1 MIKVLSK
8 ETVEKIAAGEVI
20 ERPVSVVKELVE
32 NSIDAKASNIIVKIY
47 DGGKRKISVTDNGTG
62 INRDDVNLAF
72 IKHSTSKIENV
83 DDLYKIHTMGFR
95 GEALASIK
103 AISNV
108 TLISKTE
115 EEEIGSKI
123 SFFNGDKRIEKIS
136 TNTGTS
142 IIVEDIFYNIPARK
156 KFMKKDTYESNLI
169 NDLLYRLAIANPSV
183 GFKYMNNDKVIFDL
197 FNNQSLYERIN
208 SLYGYDTA
216 INMKE
221 VNIDSERFKVRGY
234 ISNNLLYR
242 SNKKN
247 QLLFINNR
255 TVKNESINK
264 LINLAYK
271 STIPLNRFPVFF
283 LFIEIDPGMLD
294 VNIHPSKTE
303 VKIQDMDELLVLLN
317 TNIKRIINNDVE
329 LKIAFSENK
338 NDREEELKTNI
349 VEKSLNFEENKHFKI
364 DDNKDT
370 NNDISYVKSNDAIY
384 NEESNKNSSL
394 GIDYDD
400 NPDIPDINTDDEF
413 INDTI
418 LFQDVNKDNDVHS
431 KEYEEIL
438 IFDNDKSEEKEY
450 EDKIVLDNTNI
461 LDAYKIEGTLFNTF
475 ILLYDYNNDFVV
487 MIDQHA
493 AHERI
498 LYEKFSEQ
506 FKNSKVNSQFIE
518 GVKPV
523 KLTVNEEEVIKENI
537 DLLNKFGFTID
548 FYPDHNIVIRSM
560 PIIFGGNYSID
571 LIKDIIGL
579 LDNEKDNIYD
589 FKVEKIMKYA
599 CKNAIKAGDKISSIE
614 IDKLIEDLKKCKYPT
629 TCPHGR
635 PTMIIL
641 KKNMIEKMFY
651 RIQWWK
657 KKS

>member
-32 NSIDAKASNIIVKIY
+32 NSIDAGATNIIIKIY
-47 DGGKRKISVTDNGTG
+47 DGGKRKISISDNGSG
-62 INRDDVNLAF
+62 INREDVNLAF

-115 EEEIGSKI
+115 DEEIGSKI
-123 SFFNGDKRIEKIS
+123 SFFNGNKRIENIS
-136 TNTGTS
+136 TNKGTS

-156 KFMKKDTYESNLI
+156 KFLKKDTYESNLI
-169 NDLLYRLAIANPSV
+169 NDLLYRLAIANPSI

-197 FNNQSLYERIN
+197 FSDQSLYERIN

-221 VNIDSERFKVRGY
+221 VNIESDKFKIRGY

-247 QLLFINNR
+247 QLLYINNR
-255 TVKNESINK
+255 TVKNDAISKVINE
-264 LINLAYK
+264 AYK

-283 LFIEIDPGMLD
+283 LFIDIEPSMLD
-294 VNIHPSKTE
+294 VNVHPAKTE
-303 VKIQDMDELLVLLN
+303 VKIQDIDELLILLN
-317 TNIKRIINNDVE
+317 SNLKRVINSDVE
-329 LKIAFSENK
+329 LKIAFSDK
-338 NDREEELKTNI
+338 KDDREEETKLNI
-349 VEKSLNFEENKHFKI
+349 VEKDEEDSDEAVRI
-364 DDNKDT
+364 TYEDGTSTQDNSVYAKSTDTEYVDEFIRKEDSDKDE
-370 NNDISYVKSNDAIY
+370 NNA
-384 NEESNKNSSL
+384 
-394 GIDYDD
+394 
-400 NPDIPDINTDDEF
+400 DIPVFDDDEF
-413 INDTI
+413 INDI
-418 LFQDVNKDNDVHS
+418 NLLQDRNKNIEKTS
-431 KEYEEIL
+431 QEYEEIL
-438 IFDNDKSEEKEY
+438 IFDDETND
-450 EDKIVLDNTNI
+450 DKNRIVMDDINI
-461 LDAYKIEGTLFNTF
+461 LDAYKIEGVLFNTF

-498 LYEKFSEQ
+498 LYEEFSEK
-506 FKNSKVNSQFIE
+506 FKNSKVNSQYIE
-518 GVKPV
+518 GLSPI
-523 KLTVNEEEVIKENI
+523 KLTVNEEETIKENM

-548 FYPDHNIVIRSM
+548 IYPDHNVVVRSI
-560 PIIFGGNYSID
+560 PIIFGGNYSLD
-571 LIKDIIGL
+571 LIKDIIGI
-579 LDNEKDNIYD
+579 LDEEKTNIYD
-589 FKVEKIMKYA
+589 YKVEKIMKYA
-599 CKNAIKAGDKISSIE
+599 CKNAIKAGDKISNIE

-635 PTMIIL
+635 PSMIIL
-641 KKNMIEKMFY
+641 KKNMIEKMFF
-651 RIQWWK
+651 RIQ
-657 KKS
+657 

>member
-32 NSIDAKASNIIVKIY
+32 NSIDAGATNIIIKIY
-47 DGGKRKISVTDNGTG
+47 DGGKRKISISDNGSG
-62 INRDDVNLAF
+62 INREDVNLAF

-83 DDLYKIHTMGFR
+83 DDLYRIHTMGFR

-115 EEEIGSKI
+115 DEEIGSKI
-123 SFFNGDKRIEKIS
+123 SFFNGNKRIENIS
-136 TNTGTS
+136 TNKGTS

-156 KFMKKDTYESNLI
+156 KFLKKDTYESNLI
-169 NDLLYRLAIANPSV
+169 NDLLYRLAIANPNI
-183 GFKYMNNDKVIFDL
+183 GFKYMNNDKLIFDL
-197 FNNQSLYERIN
+197 FSNQSLYERIN

-221 VNIDSERFKVRGY
+221 VNIESDKFKIRGY

-247 QLLFINNR
+247 QLLYINNR
-255 TVKNESINK
+255 TVKNDAINK
-264 LINLAYK
+264 VINEAYK

-283 LFIEIDPGMLD
+283 LFIDIDPSMLD
-294 VNIHPSKTE
+294 VNIHPAKTE

-317 TNIKRIINNDVE
+317 SNLKRIINNDVE
-329 LKIAFSENK
+329 LKIAFSDKKDERK
-338 NDREEELKTNI
+338 EETKLNI
-349 VEKSLNFEENKHFKI
+349 VEKDEEGSEDAVRI
-364 DDNKDT
+364 T
-370 NNDISYVKSNDAIY
+370 YENDISTQDKVVYAKSNDAEY
-384 NEESNKNSSL
+384 
-394 GIDYDD
+394 
-400 NPDIPDINTDDEF
+400 DDEF
-413 INDTI
+413 ISNGRIDSDENNADIPVFDDDEFTNEI
-418 LFQDVNKDNDVHS
+418 NLLQDRNKDV
-431 KEYEEIL
+431 KETTQNYEKFL
-438 IFDNDKSEEKEY
+438 IFDN
-450 EDKIVLDNTNI
+450 EDKEDSNRIVMDDINI
-461 LDAYKIEGTLFNTF
+461 LDAYKIEGVLFNTF

-498 LYEKFSEQ
+498 LYEEFTEK

-518 GVKPV
+518 GVSPV
-523 KLTVNEEEVIKENI
+523 KLTVNEEETIKENM

-548 FYPDHNIVIRSM
+548 IYPDHNVVVRSM
-560 PIIFGGNYSID
+560 PIIFGGNYSLD
-571 LIKDIIGL
+571 LIKDIIGI
-579 LDNEKDNIYD
+579 LDNEKTNIYD
-589 FKVEKIMKYA
+589 YKVEKIMKYA
-599 CKNAIKAGDKISSIE
+599 CKNAIKAGDKISNIE
-614 IDKLIEDLKKCKYPT
+614 IDKLIENLKKCKYPT

-635 PTMIIL
+635 PSMIIL
-641 KKNMIEKMFY
+641 KKNMIEKMFF
-651 RIQWWK
+651 RIQ
-657 KKS
+657 

>member
-32 NSIDAKASNIIVKIY
+32 NSIDAGATNIIIKIY
-47 DGGKRKISVTDNGTG
+47 DGGKRKISISDNGSG
-62 INRDDVNLAF
+62 INREDVNLAF

-83 DDLYKIHTMGFR
+83 DDLYRIHTMGFR

-115 EEEIGSKI
+115 DEEIGSKI
-123 SFFNGDKRIEKIS
+123 SFFNGNKRIENIS
-136 TNTGTS
+136 TNKGTS

-156 KFMKKDTYESNLI
+156 KFLKKDTYESNLI
-169 NDLLYRLAIANPSV
+169 NDLLYRLAIANPSI
-183 GFKYMNNDKVIFDL
+183 GFKYMNNDKLIFDL
-197 FNNQSLYERIN
+197 FSDQSLYERIN

-221 VNIDSERFKVRGY
+221 VNIESDKFKIRGY

-247 QLLFINNR
+247 QLLYINNR
-255 TVKNESINK
+255 TVKNDAINK
-264 LINLAYK
+264 VINEAYK

-283 LFIEIDPGMLD
+283 LFIDIDPSMLD
-294 VNIHPSKTE
+294 VNIHPAKTE
-303 VKIQDMDELLVLLN
+303 VKIQDMDELLILLN
-317 TNIKRIINNDVE
+317 SNLKRVINSDVE
-329 LKIAFSENK
+329 LKIAFSDKKDE
-338 NDREEELKTNI
+338 REEETKLNI
-349 VEKSLNFEENKHFKI
+349 VEKDEEASDAAVRI
-364 DDNKDT
+364 TYEDDTRAQDKAV
-370 NNDISYVKSNDAIY
+370 YAKSNDTEY
-384 NEESNKNSSL
+384 
-394 GIDYDD
+394 
-400 NPDIPDINTDDEF
+400 DDEF
-413 INDTI
+413 INNERIDIDQNNADIPVFDDDEFTNEI
-418 LFQDVNKDNDVHS
+418 NLLQNRNKDIKKS
-431 KEYEEIL
+431 SQEYEEIL
-438 IFDNDKSEEKEY
+438 IFDERTEDDKNR
-450 EDKIVLDNTNI
+450 IVMDDINI
-461 LDAYKIEGTLFNTF
+461 LDAYKIEGVLFNTF

-498 LYEKFSEQ
+498 LYEEFSEK
-506 FKNSKVNSQFIE
+506 FKNSKVNSQYIE
-518 GVKPV
+518 GLSPI
-523 KLTVNEEEVIKENI
+523 KLTVNEEETIKENM

-548 FYPDHNIVIRSM
+548 IYPDHNVVVRSI
-560 PIIFGGNYSID
+560 PIIFGGNYSLD
-571 LIKDIIGL
+571 LIKDIIGI
-579 LDNEKDNIYD
+579 LDEEKTNIYD
-589 FKVEKIMKYA
+589 YKVEKIMKYA
-599 CKNAIKAGDKISSIE
+599 CKNAIKAGDKISNIE

-635 PTMIIL
+635 PSMIIL

-657 KKS
+657 KKL

>member
-32 NSIDAKASNIIVKIY
+32 NSIDAGATNIIIKIY
-47 DGGKRKISVTDNGTG
+47 DGGKRKISISDNGSG
-62 INRDDVNLAF
+62 INREDVNLAF

-83 DDLYKIHTMGFR
+83 DDLYRIHTMGFR

-108 TLISKTE
+108 TLISKTKD
-115 EEEIGSKI
+115 EEIGSKI
-123 SFFNGDKRIEKIS
+123 SFFNGNKRIENIS
-136 TNTGTS
+136 TNKGTS

-156 KFMKKDTYESNLI
+156 KFLKKDTYESNLI
-169 NDLLYRLAIANPSV
+169 NDLLYRLAIANPSI

-197 FNNQSLYERIN
+197 FSGQSLYERIN

-221 VNIDSERFKVRGY
+221 VNIESDKFKIRGY

-247 QLLFINNR
+247 QLLYINNR
-255 TVKNESINK
+255 TVKNDAISKVINE
-264 LINLAYK
+264 AYK

-283 LFIEIDPGMLD
+283 LFIDIEPSMLD
-294 VNIHPSKTE
+294 VNIHPAKTE
-303 VKIQDMDELLVLLN
+303 VKIQDIDELLILLN
-317 TNIKRIINNDVE
+317 SNLKRVINSDVE
-329 LKIAFSENK
+329 LKIAFSDK
-338 NDREEELKTNI
+338 KDDREEETKLNI
-349 VEKSLNFEENKHFKI
+349 VEKDEEDSDEAVRI
-364 DDNKDT
+364 TYEDGTSTQDNSVYAKSTDTEYVDEFISKEDSDKDE
-370 NNDISYVKSNDAIY
+370 NNA
-384 NEESNKNSSL
+384 
-394 GIDYDD
+394 
-400 NPDIPDINTDDEF
+400 DIPVFDDDEF
-413 INDTI
+413 INDI
-418 LFQDVNKDNDVHS
+418 NLLQDRNKNIEKTS
-431 KEYEEIL
+431 QEYEEIL
-438 IFDNDKSEEKEY
+438 IFDDETND
-450 EDKIVLDNTNI
+450 DKNRIVMDDINI
-461 LDAYKIEGTLFNTF
+461 LDAYKIEGVLFNTF

-498 LYEKFSEQ
+498 LYEEFSEK
-506 FKNSKVNSQFIE
+506 FKNSKVNSQYIE
-518 GVKPV
+518 GLSPI
-523 KLTVNEEEVIKENI
+523 KLTVNEEETIKENM

-548 FYPDHNIVIRSM
+548 IYPDHNVVVRSI
-560 PIIFGGNYSID
+560 PIIFGGNYSLD
-571 LIKDIIGL
+571 LIKDIIGI
-579 LDNEKDNIYD
+579 LDEEKTNIYD
-589 FKVEKIMKYA
+589 YKVEKIMKYA
-599 CKNAIKAGDKISSIE
+599 CKNAIKAGDKISNIE

-635 PTMIIL
+635 PSMIIL

-657 KKS
+657 KKL

>member
-32 NSIDAKASNIIVKIY
+32 NSIDAGATNIIIKIY
-47 DGGKRKISVTDNGTG
+47 DGGKRKISISDNGSG
-62 INRDDVNLAF
+62 INREDVNLAF

-83 DDLYKIHTMGFR
+83 DDLYRIHTMGFR

-115 EEEIGSKI
+115 DEEIGSKI
-123 SFFNGDKRIEKIS
+123 SFFNGNKRIENIS
-136 TNTGTS
+136 TNKGTS

-156 KFMKKDTYESNLI
+156 KFLKKDTYESNLI
-169 NDLLYRLAIANPSV
+169 NDLLYRLAIANPSI
-183 GFKYMNNDKVIFDL
+183 GFNYMNNDKLIFDL
-197 FNNQSLYERIN
+197 FSDQSLYERIN

-221 VNIDSERFKVRGY
+221 VNIESDKFKIRGY

-247 QLLFINNR
+247 QLLYINNR
-255 TVKNESINK
+255 TVKNDAINK
-264 LINLAYK
+264 VINEAYK

-283 LFIEIDPGMLD
+283 LFIDIDPSMLD
-294 VNIHPSKTE
+294 VNIHPAKTE

-317 TNIKRIINNDVE
+317 SNLKRIINNDVE
-329 LKIAFSENK
+329 LKIAFSDKKDE
-338 NDREEELKTNI
+338 REEETKLNI
-349 VEKSLNFEENKHFKI
+349 VEKDEEASDAAVRI
-364 DDNKDT
+364 TYEDDTSAQDKAV
-370 NNDISYVKSNDAIY
+370 YAKSNDT
-384 NEESNKNSSL
+384 E
-394 GIDYDD
+394 YDD
-400 NPDIPDINTDDEF
+400 EFISKEDSDRDENNADIPVFNDDEF
-413 INDTI
+413 INDI
-418 LFQDVNKDNDVHS
+418 NLLQDRNEDVKKTS
-431 KEYEEIL
+431 QKYEEML
-438 IFDNDKSEEKEY
+438 IFDDETND
-450 EDKIVLDNTNI
+450 DKNRIVMDDINI
-461 LDAYKIEGTLFNTF
+461 LDAYKIEGVLFNTF

-498 LYEKFSEQ
+498 LYEEFSEK
-506 FKNSKVNSQFIE
+506 FKNSKVNSQYIE
-518 GVKPV
+518 GVNPI
-523 KLTVNEEEVIKENI
+523 KLTVNEEETIKENM

-548 FYPDHNIVIRSM
+548 IYPDHNVVVRSI
-560 PIIFGGNYSID
+560 PIIFGGNYSLD
-571 LIKDIIGL
+571 LIKDIIGI
-579 LDNEKDNIYD
+579 LDEEKTNIYD
-589 FKVEKIMKYA
+589 YKVEKIMKYA
-599 CKNAIKAGDKISSIE
+599 CKNAIKAGDKISNIE

-635 PTMIIL
+635 PSMIIL
-641 KKNMIEKMFY
+641 KKNMIEKMFF

-657 KKS
+657 KKL

>member
-8 ETVEKIAAGEVI
+8 ETVDKIAAGEVI

-32 NSIDAKASNIIVKIY
+32 NSIDAGATNIIIKIY
-47 DGGKRKISVTDNGTG
+47 DGGKRKISISDNGSG
-62 INRDDVNLAF
+62 INREDVNLAF

-83 DDLYKIHTMGFR
+83 DDLYRIHTMGFR

-103 AISNV
+103 SISNV

-115 EEEIGSKI
+115 DEEIGSKI
-123 SFFNGDKRIEKIS
+123 SFFNGNKRIENIS
-136 TNTGTS
+136 TNKGTS

-156 KFMKKDTYESNLI
+156 KFLKKDTYESNLI
-169 NDLLYRLAIANPSV
+169 NDLLYRLAIANPNI

-197 FNNQSLYERIN
+197 FSDQSLYERIN

-221 VNIDSERFKVRGY
+221 VNIESDKFKIRGY

-247 QLLFINNR
+247 QLLYINNR
-255 TVKNESINK
+255 TVKNDTLNKVINE
-264 LINLAYK
+264 AYK

-283 LFIEIDPGMLD
+283 LFIDIEPSMLD
-294 VNIHPSKTE
+294 VNIHPAKTE
-303 VKIQDMDELLVLLN
+303 VKIQNMDELLVVLN
-317 TNIKRIINNDVE
+317 SNLKRIINNDVE
-329 LKIAFSENK
+329 LKIAFSNNK
-338 NDREEELKTNI
+338 DEREEETKLNI
-349 VEKSLNFEENKHFKI
+349 VEKDEEDSDDIVKI
-364 DDNKDT
+364 TYEDEANAKDNAAYAKSIDT
-370 NNDISYVKSNDAIY
+370 EY
-384 NEESNKNSSL
+384 
-394 GIDYDD
+394 
-400 NPDIPDINTDDEF
+400 DDEF
-413 INDTI
+413 ISKERSDTDQNNADI
-418 LFQDVNKDNDVHS
+418 PVFDDDEFTNEINLLQDRNKDIKIASQD
-431 KEYEEIL
+431 YEEIL
-438 IFDNDKSEEKEY
+438 IFDEEAKNDNN
-450 EDKIVLDNTNI
+450 KIVMDEINI
-461 LDAYKIEGTLFNTF
+461 LDAYKIEGVLFNTF

-498 LYEKFSEQ
+498 LYEEFSEK
-506 FKNSKVNSQFIE
+506 FKNSKVNSQYIE
-518 GVKPV
+518 GVSPI
-523 KLTVNEEEVIKENI
+523 KLTVNEEETIKENM

-548 FYPDHNIVIRSM
+548 IYPDHNIVVRSI
-560 PIIFGGNYSID
+560 PIIFGGNYSLD
-571 LIKDIIGL
+571 LIKDIIGI
-579 LDNEKDNIYD
+579 LDEEKTNIYD
-589 FKVEKIMKYA
+589 YKVEKIMKYA
-599 CKNAIKAGDKISSIE
+599 CKNAIKAGDKISNIE

-635 PTMIIL
+635 PSMIIL

>member
-32 NSIDAKASNIIVKIY
+32 NSIDAGATNIIIKIY
-47 DGGKRKISVTDNGTG
+47 DGGKRKISISDNGSG
-62 INRDDVNLAF
+62 INREDVNLAF

-83 DDLYKIHTMGFR
+83 DDLYRIHTMGFR

-115 EEEIGSKI
+115 DEEIGSKI
-123 SFFNGDKRIEKIS
+123 SFFNGNKRIENIS
-136 TNTGTS
+136 TNKGTS

-156 KFMKKDTYESNLI
+156 KFLKKDTYESNLI
-169 NDLLYRLAIANPSV
+169 NDLLYRLAIANPNI
-183 GFKYMNNDKVIFDL
+183 GFKYMNNDKLIFDL
-197 FNNQSLYERIN
+197 FSNQSLYERIN

-221 VNIDSERFKVRGY
+221 VNIESDKFKIRGY

-247 QLLFINNR
+247 QLLYINNR
-255 TVKNESINK
+255 TVKNDAINK
-264 LINLAYK
+264 VINEAYK

-283 LFIEIDPGMLD
+283 LFIDIDPSMLD
-294 VNIHPSKTE
+294 VNIHPAKTE

-317 TNIKRIINNDVE
+317 SNLKRIINNDVE
-329 LKIAFSENK
+329 LKIAFSDKKDERK
-338 NDREEELKTNI
+338 EETKLNI
-349 VEKSLNFEENKHFKI
+349 VEKDEEGSEDAVRI
-364 DDNKDT
+364 T
-370 NNDISYVKSNDAIY
+370 YENDISTQDKVVYAKSNDAEY
-384 NEESNKNSSL
+384 
-394 GIDYDD
+394 
-400 NPDIPDINTDDEF
+400 DDEF
-413 INDTI
+413 ISNGRIDSDENNADIPVFDDDEFTNEI
-418 LFQDVNKDNDVHS
+418 NLLQDRNKNVNKPS
-431 KEYEEIL
+431 QEYEEFL
-438 IFDNDKSEEKEY
+438 IFDDEAKDDSN
-450 EDKIVLDNTNI
+450 KIVMDEINI
-461 LDAYKIEGTLFNTF
+461 LDAYKIEGVLFNTF

-498 LYEKFSEQ
+498 LYEEFSEK
-506 FKNSKVNSQFIE
+506 FKNSKVNSQYIE
-518 GVKPV
+518 GVSPI
-523 KLTVNEEEVIKENI
+523 KLTVNEEETIKENM

-548 FYPDHNIVIRSM
+548 IYPDHNVVVRSI
-560 PIIFGGNYSID
+560 PIIFGGNYSLD
-571 LIKDIIGL
+571 LIKDIIGI
-579 LDNEKDNIYD
+579 LDEEKTNIYD
-589 FKVEKIMKYA
+589 YKVEKIMKYA
-599 CKNAIKAGDKISSIE
+599 CKNAIKAGDKISNIE

-635 PTMIIL
+635 PSMIIL

-651 RIQWWK
+651 RIQ
-657 KKS
+657 

>member
-32 NSIDAKASNIIVKIY
+32 NSIDAGATNIIIKIY
-47 DGGKRKISVTDNGTG
+47 DGGKRKISISDNGSG
-62 INRDDVNLAF
+62 INREDVNLAF

-83 DDLYKIHTMGFR
+83 DDLYRIHTMGFR

-115 EEEIGSKI
+115 AEEIGSKI
-123 SFFNGDKRIEKIS
+123 SFFNDNKRIENIS
-136 TNTGTS
+136 TNKGTS

-156 KFMKKDTYESNLI
+156 KFVKKDTYESNLI
-169 NDLLYRLAIANPSV
+169 NDLLYRLAIANPSI
-183 GFKYMNNDKVIFDL
+183 GFKYMNNDKIIFDL
-197 FNNQSLYERIN
+197 FSNQSLYERIN

-221 VNIDSERFKVRGY
+221 VNIESDKFKIRGY

-247 QLLFINNR
+247 QLLYINNR
-255 TVKNESINK
+255 TVKNDAINK
-264 LINLAYK
+264 VINEAYK

-283 LFIEIDPGMLD
+283 LFIDLDPSMLD
-294 VNIHPSKTE
+294 VNIHPAKTE
-303 VKIQDMDELLVLLN
+303 VKIQDMDELLILLN
-317 TNIKRIINNDVE
+317 SNLKRVINSDVE
-329 LKIAFSENK
+329 LKIAFSDKKDE
-338 NDREEELKTNI
+338 REEDDKLNI
-349 VEKSLNFEENKHFKI
+349 VEKDEEKCDDAVRI
-364 DDNKDT
+364 TYEDDNIARD
-370 NNDISYVKSNDAIY
+370 NALYAKSNDA
-384 NEESNKNSSL
+384 E
-394 GIDYDD
+394 YDD
-400 NPDIPDINTDDEF
+400 ERNDRKDNETLQDNADIPVFDDDEF
-413 INDTI
+413 INEI
-418 LFQDVNKDNDVHS
+418 NLLQDRNKDV
-431 KEYEEIL
+431 KETTQNYEEIL
-438 IFDNDKSEEKEY
+438 IFNDEAKDDSNR
-450 EDKIVLDNTNI
+450 IVLDDINI
-461 LDAYKIEGTLFNTF
+461 LDAYKIEGVLFNTF

-498 LYEKFSEQ
+498 LYEEFTKK

-518 GVKPV
+518 GVSPV
-523 KLTVNEEEVIKENI
+523 KLTVNEEETIKENM

-548 FYPDHNIVIRSM
+548 IYPDHNVVVRSI
-560 PIIFGGNYSID
+560 PIIFGGNYSLD
-571 LIKDIIGL
+571 LIKDIIGI
-579 LDNEKDNIYD
+579 LDDEKTNIYD
-589 FKVEKIMKYA
+589 YKVEKIMKYA
-599 CKNAIKAGDKISSIE
+599 CKNAIKAGDKISNIE

-635 PTMIIL
+635 PSMVIL
-641 KKNMIEKMFY
+641 KKNMIEKMFF
-651 RIQWWK
+651 RIQGWK
-657 KKS
+657 KKL

>member
-32 NSIDAKASNIIVKIY
+32 NSIDAGATNIIIKIY
-47 DGGKRKISVTDNGTG
+47 DGGKRKISISDNGSG
-62 INRDDVNLAF
+62 INREDVNLAF

-83 DDLYKIHTMGFR
+83 DDLYRIHTMGFR

-115 EEEIGSKI
+115 DEEIGSKI
-123 SFFNGDKRIEKIS
+123 SFFNGNKRIENIS
-136 TNTGTS
+136 TNKGTS

-156 KFMKKDTYESNLI
+156 KFLKKDTYESNLI
-169 NDLLYRLAIANPSV
+169 NDLLYRLAIANPNI
-183 GFKYMNNDKVIFDL
+183 GFKYMNNDKLIFDL
-197 FNNQSLYERIN
+197 FSNQSLYERIN

-221 VNIDSERFKVRGY
+221 VNIESDKFKIRGY

-247 QLLFINNR
+247 QLLYINNR
-255 TVKNESINK
+255 TVKNDAINK
-264 LINLAYK
+264 VINEAYK

-283 LFIEIDPGMLD
+283 LFIDIDPSMLD
-294 VNIHPSKTE
+294 VNIHPAKTE

-317 TNIKRIINNDVE
+317 SNLKRIINNDVE
-329 LKIAFSENK
+329 LKIAFSDKKDERK
-338 NDREEELKTNI
+338 EETKLNI
-349 VEKSLNFEENKHFKI
+349 VEKDEEGSEDAVRI
-364 DDNKDT
+364 T
-370 NNDISYVKSNDAIY
+370 YENDISTQDKVVYAKSNDAEY
-384 NEESNKNSSL
+384 
-394 GIDYDD
+394 
-400 NPDIPDINTDDEF
+400 DDEF
-413 INDTI
+413 ISNGRIDSDENNADIPVFDDDEFTNEI
-418 LFQDVNKDNDVHS
+418 NLLQDRNKDVNKPS
-431 KEYEEIL
+431 QEYEEFL
-438 IFDNDKSEEKEY
+438 IFDDEAKDDSN
-450 EDKIVLDNTNI
+450 KIVMDEINI
-461 LDAYKIEGTLFNTF
+461 LDAYKIEGVLFNTF

-498 LYEKFSEQ
+498 LYEEFSEK
-506 FKNSKVNSQFIE
+506 FKNSKVNSQYIE
-518 GVKPV
+518 GVSPI
-523 KLTVNEEEVIKENI
+523 KLTVNEEETIKENM

-548 FYPDHNIVIRSM
+548 IYPDHNVVVRSI
-560 PIIFGGNYSID
+560 PIIFGGNYSLD
-571 LIKDIIGL
+571 LIKDIIGI
-579 LDNEKDNIYD
+579 LDEEKTNIYD
-589 FKVEKIMKYA
+589 YKVEKIMKYA
-599 CKNAIKAGDKISSIE
+599 CKNAIKAGDKISNIE

-635 PTMIIL
+635 PSMIIL

-651 RIQWWK
+651 RIQ
-657 KKS
+657 

>member
-32 NSIDAKASNIIVKIY
+32 NSIDAGATNIIIKIY
-47 DGGKRKISVTDNGTG
+47 DGGKRKISISDNGSG
-62 INRDDVNLAF
+62 INREDVNLAF

-83 DDLYKIHTMGFR
+83 DDLYRIHTMGFR

-115 EEEIGSKI
+115 DEEIGSKI
-123 SFFNGDKRIEKIS
+123 SFFNGNKRIENIS
-136 TNTGTS
+136 TNKGTS

-156 KFMKKDTYESNLI
+156 KFLKKDTYESNLI
-169 NDLLYRLAIANPSV
+169 NDLLYRLAIANPSI
-183 GFKYMNNDKVIFDL
+183 GFKYMNNDKLIFDL
-197 FNNQSLYERIN
+197 FSDQSLYERIN

-221 VNIDSERFKVRGY
+221 VNIESDKFKIRGY

-247 QLLFINNR
+247 QLLYINNR
-255 TVKNESINK
+255 TVKNDAISKVINE
-264 LINLAYK
+264 AYK

-283 LFIEIDPGMLD
+283 LFIDIDPSMLD
-294 VNIHPSKTE
+294 VNIHPAKTE
-303 VKIQDMDELLVLLN
+303 VKIQDMDELLILLN
-317 TNIKRIINNDVE
+317 SNLKRVINSDVE
-329 LKIAFSENK
+329 LKIAFSDKKDE
-338 NDREEELKTNI
+338 REEETKLNI
-349 VEKSLNFEENKHFKI
+349 VEKDEEDTDEAVRI
-364 DDNKDT
+364 TYEDDTSTQGNSVYAKSTDT
-370 NNDISYVKSNDAIY
+370 EY
-384 NEESNKNSSL
+384 
-394 GIDYDD
+394 
-400 NPDIPDINTDDEF
+400 DDEF
-413 INDTI
+413 I
-418 LFQDVNKDNDVHS
+418 S
-431 KEYEEIL
+431 KEDRDRDENNADIPVFDDDEFTNEINLLQDRNKYIKISSQKYEDIL
-438 IFDNDKSEEKEY
+438 IFND
-450 EDKIVLDNTNI
+450 EDKDDENKIVMDDINI
-461 LDAYKIEGTLFNTF
+461 LDAYKIEGVLFNTF

-487 MIDQHA
+487 IIDQHA

-498 LYEKFSEQ
+498 LYEEFSEK
-506 FKNSKVNSQFIE
+506 FKNSKVNSQYIE
-518 GVKPV
+518 GVSPI
-523 KLTVNEEEVIKENI
+523 KLTVNEEETIQENM

-548 FYPDHNIVIRSM
+548 IYPDHNVVVRSI
-560 PIIFGGNYSID
+560 PIIFGGNYSLD
-571 LIKDIIGL
+571 LIKDIIGI
-579 LDNEKDNIYD
+579 LDEEKTNIYD
-589 FKVEKIMKYA
+589 YKVEKIMKYA
-599 CKNAIKAGDKISSIE
+599 CKNAIKAGDKISNIE

-635 PTMIIL
+635 PSMIIL

>member
-32 NSIDAKASNIIVKIY
+32 NSIDAGATNIIIKIY
-47 DGGKRKISVTDNGTG
+47 DGGKRKISISDNGSG
-62 INRDDVNLAF
+62 INREDVNLAF

-83 DDLYKIHTMGFR
+83 DDLYRIHTMGFR

-115 EEEIGSKI
+115 DEEIGSKI
-123 SFFNGDKRIEKIS
+123 SFFNGNKRIENIS
-136 TNTGTS
+136 TNKGTS

-156 KFMKKDTYESNLI
+156 KFLKKDTYESNLI
-169 NDLLYRLAIANPSV
+169 NDLLYRLAIANPSI
-183 GFKYMNNDKVIFDL
+183 GFKYMNNDKLIFDL
-197 FNNQSLYERIN
+197 FSDQSLYERIN

-221 VNIDSERFKVRGY
+221 VNIESDKFKIRGY

-247 QLLFINNR
+247 QLLYINNR
-255 TVKNESINK
+255 TVKNDAINK
-264 LINLAYK
+264 VINEAYK

-283 LFIEIDPGMLD
+283 LFIDIDPSMLD
-294 VNIHPSKTE
+294 VNIHPAKTE
-303 VKIQDMDELLVLLN
+303 VKIQDMDELLILLN
-317 TNIKRIINNDVE
+317 SNLKRVINSDVE
-329 LKIAFSENK
+329 LKIAFSDKKDE
-338 NDREEELKTNI
+338 REEETKLNI
-349 VEKSLNFEENKHFKI
+349 VEKDEEASDAAVRI
-364 DDNKDT
+364 TYEDDTRAQDKAV
-370 NNDISYVKSNDAIY
+370 YAKSNDTEY
-384 NEESNKNSSL
+384 
-394 GIDYDD
+394 
-400 NPDIPDINTDDEF
+400 DDEF
-413 INDTI
+413 INNERIDIDQNNADIPVFDDDEFTNEI
-418 LFQDVNKDNDVHS
+418 NLLQNRNKDIKKS
-431 KEYEEIL
+431 SQEYEEIL
-438 IFDNDKSEEKEY
+438 IFDERTEDDKNR
-450 EDKIVLDNTNI
+450 IVMDDINI
-461 LDAYKIEGTLFNTF
+461 LDAYKIEGVLFNTF

-498 LYEKFSEQ
+498 LYEEFSEK
-506 FKNSKVNSQFIE
+506 FKNSKVNSQYIE
-518 GVKPV
+518 GLSPI
-523 KLTVNEEEVIKENI
+523 KLTVNEEETIKENM

-548 FYPDHNIVIRSM
+548 IYPDHNVVVRSI
-560 PIIFGGNYSID
+560 PIIFGGNYSLD
-571 LIKDIIGL
+571 LIKDIIGI
-579 LDNEKDNIYD
+579 LDEEKTNIYD
-589 FKVEKIMKYA
+589 YKVEKIMKYA
-599 CKNAIKAGDKISSIE
+599 CKNAIKAGDKISNIE

-635 PTMIIL
+635 PSMIIL

-651 RIQWWK
+651 RIQ
-657 KKS
+657 

>member
-32 NSIDAKASNIIVKIY
+32 NSIDAGATNIIIKIY
-47 DGGKRKISVTDNGTG
+47 DGGKRKISISDNGSG
-62 INRDDVNLAF
+62 INREDVNLAF

-83 DDLYKIHTMGFR
+83 DDLYRIHTMGFR

-115 EEEIGSKI
+115 DEEIGSKI
-123 SFFNGDKRIEKIS
+123 SFFNGNKRIENIS
-136 TNTGTS
+136 TNKGTS

-156 KFMKKDTYESNLI
+156 KFLKKDTYESNLI
-169 NDLLYRLAIANPSV
+169 NDLLYRLAIANPSI

-197 FNNQSLYERIN
+197 FSGQSLYERIN

-221 VNIDSERFKVRGY
+221 VNIESDKFKIRGY

-247 QLLFINNR
+247 QLLYINNR
-255 TVKNESINK
+255 TVKNDAISKVINE
-264 LINLAYK
+264 AYK

-283 LFIEIDPGMLD
+283 LFIDIEPSMLD
-294 VNIHPSKTE
+294 VNIHPAKTE
-303 VKIQDMDELLVLLN
+303 VKIQDIDELLILLN
-317 TNIKRIINNDVE
+317 SNLKRVINSDVE
-329 LKIAFSENK
+329 LKIAFSDK
-338 NDREEELKTNI
+338 KDDREEETKLNI
-349 VEKSLNFEENKHFKI
+349 VEKDEEDSDEAVRI
-364 DDNKDT
+364 TYEDGTSTQDN
-370 NNDISYVKSNDAIY
+370 SVYAKSNDTQ
-384 NEESNKNSSL
+384 
-394 GIDYDD
+394 YDD
-400 NPDIPDINTDDEF
+400 EFISKEDSDRDENNADIPVFDDDEF
-413 INDTI
+413 INDI
-418 LFQDVNKDNDVHS
+418 NLLQDRNKYIKKSSH
-431 KEYEEIL
+431 EYEEIL
-438 IFDNDKSEEKEY
+438 IFDERTEDDKNR
-450 EDKIVLDNTNI
+450 IVMDDINI
-461 LDAYKIEGTLFNTF
+461 LDAYKIEGVLFNTF

-498 LYEKFSEQ
+498 LYEEFSET
-506 FKNSKVNSQFIE
+506 FKNSKVNSQYIE
-518 GVKPV
+518 GLSPI
-523 KLTVNEEEVIKENI
+523 KLTVNEEETIKENMN
-537 DLLNKFGFTID
+537 LLNKFGFTID
-548 FYPDHNIVIRSM
+548 IYPDHNVVVRSI
-560 PIIFGGNYSID
+560 PIIFGGNYSLD
-571 LIKDIIGL
+571 LIKDIIGI
-579 LDNEKDNIYD
+579 LDEEKTNIYD
-589 FKVEKIMKYA
+589 YKVEKIMKYA
-599 CKNAIKAGDKISSIE
+599 CKNAIKAGDKISNIE

-635 PTMIIL
+635 PSMIIL

-651 RIQWWK
+651 RIQ
-657 KKS
+657 

>member
-32 NSIDAKASNIIVKIY
+32 NSIDAGATNIIIKIY

-62 INRDDVNLAF
+62 INRDDINLAF

-115 EEEIGSKI
+115 GEEIGSKI
-123 SFFNGDKRIEKIS
+123 SFFNGNKRIENIS
-136 TNTGTS
+136 TNKGTS
-142 IIVEDIFYNIPARK
+142 IIVEDIFYNIPARQ
-156 KFMKKDTYESNLI
+156 KFLKKDTYESNLI
-169 NDLLYRLAIANPSV
+169 NDLLYRLAIANPAI
-183 GFKYMNNDKVIFDL
+183 GFKYMSNDKVIFDL
-197 FNNQSLYERIN
+197 FSNQSLYERIN

-221 VNIDSERFKVRGY
+221 VNIESDKFKIRGY

-247 QLLFINNR
+247 QLLYINNR
-255 TVKNESINK
+255 TVKNDAINK
-264 LINLAYK
+264 LVNEAYK

-283 LFIEIDPGMLD
+283 LFINIDPSMLD
-294 VNIHPSKTE
+294 VNIHPAKTE
-303 VKIQDMDELLVLLN
+303 VKIQDIEELLVLLN
-317 TNIKRIINNDVE
+317 SNLKRIINNDVE
-329 LKIAFSENK
+329 LKIAFSDK
-338 NDREEELKTNI
+338 KDDREEETKLNI
-349 VEKSLNFEENKHFKI
+349 VEKN
-364 DDNKDT
+364 DDKDDHSVIIT
-370 NNDISYVKSNDAIY
+370 YEKDNNSSNNISYVNSNDTKYEDEIS
-384 NEESNKNSSL
+384 NDESIGTRENNA
-394 GIDYDD
+394 
-400 NPDIPDINTDDEF
+400 DIPTFDDEEF
-413 INDTI
+413 INDTN
-418 LFQDVNKDNDVHS
+418 LLQYRNNNVKKS
-431 KEYEEIL
+431 KQNYEEIL
-438 IFDNDKSEEKEY
+438 IFDDESKNDANR
-450 EDKIVLDNTNI
+450 IVMDDINI
-461 LDAYKIEGTLFNTF
+461 LDAYKIEGVLFNTF

-498 LYEKFSEQ
+498 LYEEFTEK

-518 GVKPV
+518 GVSPV
-523 KLTVNEEEVIKENI
+523 KLTVNEEETIKENMA
-537 DLLNKFGFTID
+537 LLNKFGFTID
-548 FYPDHNIVIRSM
+548 IYPDHNVVVRSI
-560 PIIFGGNYSID
+560 PIIFGGNYSLD
-571 LIKDIIGL
+571 LIKDIIGI
-579 LDNEKDNIYD
+579 LDEEKTNIYD
-589 FKVEKIMKYA
+589 YKVEKIMKYA
-599 CKNAIKAGDKISSIE
+599 CKNAIKAGDKISNIE

-635 PTMIIL
+635 PSMIIL

-651 RIQWWK
+651 RIQ
-657 KKS
+657 

>member
-32 NSIDAKASNIIVKIY
+32 NSIDAGATNIIIKIY
-47 DGGKRKISVTDNGTG
+47 DGGKRKISISDNGSG
-62 INRDDVNLAF
+62 INREDVNLAF

-83 DDLYKIHTMGFR
+83 DDLYRIHTMGFR

-115 EEEIGSKI
+115 DEEIGSKI
-123 SFFNGDKRIEKIS
+123 SFFNGNKRIENIS
-136 TNTGTS
+136 TNKGTS

-156 KFMKKDTYESNLI
+156 KFLKKDTYESNLI
-169 NDLLYRLAIANPSV
+169 NDLLYRLAIANPSI

-197 FNNQSLYERIN
+197 FSDQSLYERIN

-221 VNIDSERFKVRGY
+221 VNIESDKFKIRGY

-247 QLLFINNR
+247 QLLYINNR
-255 TVKNESINK
+255 TVKNDAINK
-264 LINLAYK
+264 VINEAYK

-283 LFIEIDPGMLD
+283 LFIDIDPSMLD
-294 VNIHPSKTE
+294 VNIHPAKTE

-317 TNIKRIINNDVE
+317 SNLKRIINNDVE
-329 LKIAFSENK
+329 LKIAFSDKKDE
-338 NDREEELKTNI
+338 REEETKLNI
-349 VEKSLNFEENKHFKI
+349 VEKDEEDSDEAVKI
-364 DDNKDT
+364 TYEDDTSAQDKAV
-370 NNDISYVKSNDAIY
+370 YAKSNDTEY
-384 NEESNKNSSL
+384 
-394 GIDYDD
+394 
-400 NPDIPDINTDDEF
+400 DDEF
-413 INDTI
+413 INNERIDIDQNNADIPVFDDDEFTNEI
-418 LFQDVNKDNDVHS
+418 NLLQDRNKDIKMLS
-431 KEYEEIL
+431 QEYEEIL
-438 IFDNDKSEEKEY
+438 IFDD
-450 EDKIVLDNTNI
+450 EDKDDKNKIVMDEINI
-461 LDAYKIEGTLFNTF
+461 LDAYKIEGVLFNTF

-498 LYEKFSEQ
+498 LYEEFSEK
-506 FKNSKVNSQFIE
+506 FKNSKVNSQYIE
-518 GVKPV
+518 GVSPI
-523 KLTVNEEEVIKENI
+523 KLTVNEEEIIKENMN
-537 DLLNKFGFTID
+537 LLNKFGFTID
-548 FYPDHNIVIRSM
+548 IYPDHNVVVRSI
-560 PIIFGGNYSID
+560 PIIFGGNYSLD
-571 LIKDIIGL
+571 LIKDIIGI
-579 LDNEKDNIYD
+579 LDEEKTNIYD
-589 FKVEKIMKYA
+589 YKVEKIMKYA
-599 CKNAIKAGDKISSIE
+599 CKNAIKAGDKISNIE

-635 PTMIIL
+635 PSMIIL
-641 KKNMIEKMFY
+641 KKNMIEKMFF
-651 RIQWWK
+651 RIQ
-657 KKS
+657 

>member
-32 NSIDAKASNIIVKIY
+32 NSIDAGATNIIIKIY
-47 DGGKRKISVTDNGTG
+47 DGGKRKISISDNGSG
-62 INRDDVNLAF
+62 INREDVNLAF

-83 DDLYKIHTMGFR
+83 DDLYRIHTMGFR

-115 EEEIGSKI
+115 DEEIGSKI
-123 SFFNGDKRIEKIS
+123 SFFNGNKRIENIS
-136 TNTGTS
+136 TNKGTS

-156 KFMKKDTYESNLI
+156 KFLKKDTYESNLI
-169 NDLLYRLAIANPSV
+169 NDLLYRLAIANPSI
-183 GFKYMNNDKVIFDL
+183 GFKYMNNDKLIFDL
-197 FNNQSLYERIN
+197 FSDQSLYERIN

-221 VNIDSERFKVRGY
+221 VNIESDKFKIRGY

-247 QLLFINNR
+247 QLLYINNR
-255 TVKNESINK
+255 TVKNDAINK
-264 LINLAYK
+264 VINEAYK

-283 LFIEIDPGMLD
+283 LFIDIDPSMLD
-294 VNIHPSKTE
+294 VNIHPAKTE
-303 VKIQDMDELLVLLN
+303 VKIQDMDELLILLN
-317 TNIKRIINNDVE
+317 SNLKRVINSDVE
-329 LKIAFSENK
+329 LKIAFSDKKDE
-338 NDREEELKTNI
+338 REEETKLNI
-349 VEKSLNFEENKHFKI
+349 VEKDEEVS
-364 DDNKDT
+364 DDAVRIT
-370 NNDISYVKSNDAIY
+370 YENDISTQDKEVYAKSNDAEY
-384 NEESNKNSSL
+384 
-394 GIDYDD
+394 
-400 NPDIPDINTDDEF
+400 DDEF
-413 INDTI
+413 ISNGRIDSDENNADIPVFDDDEFTNEI
-418 LFQDVNKDNDVHS
+418 NLLQDRNKDVNKPS
-431 KEYEEIL
+431 QKYEEFL
-438 IFDNDKSEEKEY
+438 IFDDEAKDDSN
-450 EDKIVLDNTNI
+450 KIVMDEINI
-461 LDAYKIEGTLFNTF
+461 LDAYKIEGVLFNTF

-498 LYEKFSEQ
+498 LYEEFSEK
-506 FKNSKVNSQFIE
+506 FKKSKVNSQYIE
-518 GVKPV
+518 GVSPI
-523 KLTVNEEEVIKENI
+523 KLTVNEEETIKENM

-548 FYPDHNIVIRSM
+548 IYPDHNVVVRSI
-560 PIIFGGNYSID
+560 PIIFGGNYSLD
-571 LIKDIIGL
+571 LIKDIIGI
-579 LDNEKDNIYD
+579 LDEEKTNIYD
-589 FKVEKIMKYA
+589 YKVEKIMKYA
-599 CKNAIKAGDKISSIE
+599 CKNAIKAGDKISNIE

-635 PTMIIL
+635 PSMIIL

-651 RIQWWK
+651 RIQ
-657 KKS
+657 

>member
-32 NSIDAKASNIIVKIY
+32 NSIDAGATNIIIKIY
-47 DGGKRKISVTDNGTG
+47 DGGKRKISISDNGSG
-62 INRDDVNLAF
+62 INREDVNLAF

-83 DDLYKIHTMGFR
+83 DDLYRIHTMGFR

-115 EEEIGSKI
+115 DEEIGSKI
-123 SFFNGDKRIEKIS
+123 SFFNGNKRIENIS
-136 TNTGTS
+136 TNKGTS

-156 KFMKKDTYESNLI
+156 KFLKKDTYESNLI
-169 NDLLYRLAIANPSV
+169 NDLLYRLAIANPSI
-183 GFKYMNNDKVIFDL
+183 GFKYMNNDKLIFDL
-197 FNNQSLYERIN
+197 FSNQSLYERIN

-221 VNIDSERFKVRGY
+221 VNIESDKFKIRGY

-247 QLLFINNR
+247 QLLYINNR
-255 TVKNESINK
+255 TVKNDAINK
-264 LINLAYK
+264 VINEAYK

-283 LFIEIDPGMLD
+283 LFIDIDPSMLD
-294 VNIHPSKTE
+294 VNIHPAKTE

-317 TNIKRIINNDVE
+317 SNLKRVINSDVE
-329 LKIAFSENK
+329 LKIAFSDKKDE
-338 NDREEELKTNI
+338 REEETKLNI
-349 VEKSLNFEENKHFKI
+349 VEK
-364 DDNKDT
+364 
-370 NNDISYVKSNDAIY
+370 
-384 NEESNKNSSL
+384 NEEDSYEAVKITYEDDTSTQDNSVYAKSTDTEYVNEF
-394 GIDYDD
+394 ISKEDSDRD
-400 NPDIPDINTDDEF
+400 ENNADIPVFDDDEF
-413 INDTI
+413 INDI
-418 LFQDVNKDNDVHS
+418 NLLQDRNKDIKMPS
-431 KEYEEIL
+431 QKYEEIL
-438 IFDNDKSEEKEY
+438 IFDDEGKDDEN
-450 EDKIVLDNTNI
+450 KIVMDEINI
-461 LDAYKIEGTLFNTF
+461 LDAYKIEGVLFNTF

-487 MIDQHA
+487 IIDQHA

-498 LYEKFSEQ
+498 LYEEFSEK
-506 FKNSKVNSQFIE
+506 FKNSKVNSQYIE
-518 GVKPV
+518 GVSPI
-523 KLTVNEEEVIKENI
+523 KLTVNEEETIKENM

-548 FYPDHNIVIRSM
+548 IYPDHNVVVRSI
-560 PIIFGGNYSID
+560 PIIFGGNYSLD
-571 LIKDIIGL
+571 LIKDIIGI
-579 LDNEKDNIYD
+579 LDEEKTNIYD
-589 FKVEKIMKYA
+589 YKVEKIMKYA
-599 CKNAIKAGDKISSIE
+599 CKNAIKAGDKISNIE

-635 PTMIIL
+635 PSMIIL

-651 RIQWWK
+651 RIQ
-657 KKS
+657 

>member
-32 NSIDAKASNIIVKIY
+32 NSIDAGATNIIIKIY
-47 DGGKRKISVTDNGTG
+47 DGGKRKISISDNGSG
-62 INRDDVNLAF
+62 INREDVNLAF

-83 DDLYKIHTMGFR
+83 DDLYRIHTMGFR

-115 EEEIGSKI
+115 DEEIGSKI
-123 SFFNGDKRIEKIS
+123 SFFNGNKRIENIS
-136 TNTGTS
+136 TNKGTS

-156 KFMKKDTYESNLI
+156 KFLKKDTYESNLI
-169 NDLLYRLAIANPSV
+169 NDLLYRLAIANPNI

-197 FNNQSLYERIN
+197 FSDQSLYERIN

-221 VNIDSERFKVRGY
+221 VNIESDKFKIRGY

-247 QLLFINNR
+247 QLLYINNR
-255 TVKNESINK
+255 TVKNDAINK
-264 LINLAYK
+264 VINEAYK

-283 LFIEIDPGMLD
+283 LFIDIDPSMLD
-294 VNIHPSKTE
+294 VNIHPAKTE
-303 VKIQDMDELLVLLN
+303 VKIQDMDELLILLN
-317 TNIKRIINNDVE
+317 SNLKRIINNDVE
-329 LKIAFSENK
+329 LKIAFSDKKDE
-338 NDREEELKTNI
+338 REEETKLNI
-349 VEKSLNFEENKHFKI
+349 VEKDEEASDAAVRI
-364 DDNKDT
+364 TYEDDTSTQDKAV
-370 NNDISYVKSNDAIY
+370 YAKSNDTEY
-384 NEESNKNSSL
+384 
-394 GIDYDD
+394 
-400 NPDIPDINTDDEF
+400 DDEF
-413 INDTI
+413 INNERIDIDQNNADIPVFDDDEFTNEI
-418 LFQDVNKDNDVHS
+418 NLLQDRNKDIKMPS
-431 KEYEEIL
+431 QEYEEIL
-438 IFDNDKSEEKEY
+438 IFDD
-450 EDKIVLDNTNI
+450 EDKDDKNKIVMDEINI
-461 LDAYKIEGTLFNTF
+461 LDAYKIEGVLFNTF

-498 LYEKFSEQ
+498 LYEEFSEK
-506 FKNSKVNSQFIE
+506 FKNSKVNSQYIE
-518 GVKPV
+518 GVSPI
-523 KLTVNEEEVIKENI
+523 KLTVNEEETIKENM

-548 FYPDHNIVIRSM
+548 IYPDHNVVVRSI
-560 PIIFGGNYSID
+560 PIIFGGNYSLD
-571 LIKDIIGL
+571 LIKDIIGI
-579 LDNEKDNIYD
+579 LDEEKTNIYD
-589 FKVEKIMKYA
+589 YKVEKIMKYA
-599 CKNAIKAGDKISSIE
+599 CKNAIKAGDKISNIE

-635 PTMIIL
+635 PSMIIL
-641 KKNMIEKMFY
+641 KKNMIEKMFF
-651 RIQWWK
+651 RIQ
-657 KKS
+657 

>member
-8 ETVEKIAAGEVI
+8 ETVDKIAAGEVI

-32 NSIDAKASNIIVKIY
+32 NSIDAGATNIIIKIY
-47 DGGKRKISVTDNGTG
+47 DGGKRKISISDNGSG
-62 INRDDVNLAF
+62 INREDVNLAF

-83 DDLYKIHTMGFR
+83 DDLYRIHTMGFR

-108 TLISKTE
+108 SLISKTE

-123 SFFNGDKRIEKIS
+123 SFFNGNKRIENIS
-136 TNTGTS
+136 TNKGTS

-156 KFMKKDTYESNLI
+156 KFLKKDTYESNLI
-169 NDLLYRLAIANPSV
+169 NDLLYKLAIANPAI

-197 FNNQSLYERIN
+197 FSNQSLYERIN

-221 VNIDSERFKVRGY
+221 VNISSDKFKIRGY

-247 QLLFINNR
+247 QLLYINNR
-255 TVKNESINK
+255 TVRNETINK
-264 LINLAYK
+264 VINEAYK

-283 LFIEIDPGMLD
+283 LFIDIDPSMLD
-294 VNIHPSKTE
+294 VNIHPAKTE

-317 TNIKRIINNDVE
+317 SNLKRIINNDVE
-329 LKIAFSENK
+329 LKIAFSDKKDE
-338 NDREEELKTNI
+338 REEETKLNI
-349 VEKSLNFEENKHFKI
+349 VEKDEEKSDDTVKI
-364 DDNKDT
+364 TYEEDI
-370 NNDISYVKSNDAIY
+370 NDIDNTNYAKSNDKI
-384 NEESNKNSSL
+384 
-394 GIDYDD
+394 YDD
-400 NPDIPDINTDDEF
+400 EFTEDEINDLDKNNADIPVFDDEEF
-413 INDTI
+413 INDI
-418 LFQDVNKDNDVHS
+418 NLLQDRNNNIKES
-431 KEYEEIL
+431 KQNYEEFL
-438 IFDNDKSEEKEY
+438 IFDDETKE
-450 EDKIVLDNTNI
+450 DNNKILMDDINI
-461 LDAYKIEGTLFNTF
+461 LDAYKIEGVLFNTF

-498 LYEKFSEQ
+498 LYEEFSEK

-518 GVKPV
+518 GVSPV
-523 KLTVNEEEVIKENI
+523 KLTLNEEETIKENMA
-537 DLLNKFGFTID
+537 LLNKFGFTID
-548 FYPDHNIVIRSM
+548 IYPDHNVVVRSM
-560 PIIFGGNYSID
+560 PIIFGGNYSLD
-571 LIKDIIGL
+571 LIKDIIGI
-579 LDNEKDNIYD
+579 LDNEKTNIYD
-589 FKVEKIMKYA
+589 YKVEKIMKYA
-599 CKNAIKAGDKISSIE
+599 CKNAIKAGDKISNIE

-635 PTMIIL
+635 PSMVIL
-641 KKNMIEKMFY
+641 KKNMIEKMFF
-651 RIQWWK
+651 RIQG
-657 KKS
+657 

>member
-32 NSIDAKASNIIVKIY
+32 NSIDAGATNIIIKIY

-62 INRDDVNLAF
+62 INRDDINLAF

-115 EEEIGSKI
+115 DEEIGSKI
-123 SFFNGDKRIEKIS
+123 SFFNGSKRIENIS
-136 TNTGTS
+136 TNKGTS
-142 IIVEDIFYNIPARK
+142 IIVEDIFYNIPARQ
-156 KFMKKDTYESNLI
+156 KFLKKDTYESNLI
-169 NDLLYRLAIANPSV
+169 NDLLYRLAIANPAI
-183 GFKYMNNDKVIFDL
+183 GFKYMSNDKVIFDL
-197 FNNQSLYERIN
+197 FSNQCLYERIN

-221 VNIDSERFKVRGY
+221 VNIESDKFKIRGY

-247 QLLFINNR
+247 QLLYINNR
-255 TVKNESINK
+255 TVKNDAINK
-264 LINLAYK
+264 LVNEAYK

-283 LFIEIDPGMLD
+283 LFIDIDPSMLD
-294 VNIHPSKTE
+294 VNIHPAKTE
-303 VKIQDMDELLVLLN
+303 VKIQDIEELLVLLN
-317 TNIKRIINNDVE
+317 SNLKRIINNDVE
-329 LKIAFSENK
+329 LKIAFSDKKDE
-338 NDREEELKTNI
+338 REEETKLNI
-349 VEKSLNFEENKHFKI
+349 VEKNDDKVNDSVIITYEE
-364 DDNKDT
+364 DN
-370 NNDISYVKSNDAIY
+370 NSSSNISYANSSYTKYEDEISNDEVIGTRENNA
-384 NEESNKNSSL
+384 
-394 GIDYDD
+394 
-400 NPDIPDINTDDEF
+400 DIPNFDDKEF
-413 INDTI
+413 INDTK
-418 LFQDVNKDNDVHS
+418 LLQYRNNNVKES
-431 KEYEEIL
+431 KQNYEEIL
-438 IFDNDKSEEKEY
+438 IFEDDIKNDTNRILM
-450 EDKIVLDNTNI
+450 DDINI
-461 LDAYKIEGTLFNTF
+461 LDAYKIEGVLFNTF

-498 LYEKFSEQ
+498 LYEEFTEK

-518 GVKPV
+518 GVSPV
-523 KLTVNEEEVIKENI
+523 KLTVNEEETIKENMA
-537 DLLNKFGFTID
+537 LLNKFGFTID
-548 FYPDHNIVIRSM
+548 IYPDHNVVVRSI
-560 PIIFGGNYSID
+560 PIIFGGNYSLD
-571 LIKDIIGL
+571 LIKDIIGI
-579 LDNEKDNIYD
+579 LDAEKTNIYD
-589 FKVEKIMKYA
+589 YKVEKIMKYA
-599 CKNAIKAGDKISSIE
+599 CKNAIKAGDKISNIE

-635 PTMIIL
+635 PSMIIL

-651 RIQWWK
+651 RIQ
-657 KKS
+657 

>member
-32 NSIDAKASNIIVKIY
+32 NSIDAGATNIIIKIY
-47 DGGKRKISVTDNGTG
+47 DGGKRKISISDNGSG
-62 INRDDVNLAF
+62 INREDVNLAF

-83 DDLYKIHTMGFR
+83 DDLYRIHTMGFR

-115 EEEIGSKI
+115 DEEIGSKI
-123 SFFNGDKRIEKIS
+123 SFFNGNKRIENIS
-136 TNTGTS
+136 TNKGTS

-156 KFMKKDTYESNLI
+156 KFLKKDTYESNLI
-169 NDLLYRLAIANPSV
+169 NDLLYRLAIANPSI
-183 GFKYMNNDKVIFDL
+183 GFKYMNNDKLIFDL
-197 FNNQSLYERIN
+197 FSNQSLYERIN

-221 VNIDSERFKVRGY
+221 VNIESDKFKIRGY

-247 QLLFINNR
+247 QLLYINNR
-255 TVKNESINK
+255 TVKNDAISKVINE
-264 LINLAYK
+264 AYK

-283 LFIEIDPGMLD
+283 LFIDIDPSMLD
-294 VNIHPSKTE
+294 VNIHPAKTE

-317 TNIKRIINNDVE
+317 SNLKRVINSDVE
-329 LKIAFSENK
+329 LKIAFSDKKDE
-338 NDREEELKTNI
+338 REDETKLNI
-349 VEKSLNFEENKHFKI
+349 VEKDEEDSNEAVI
-364 DDNKDT
+364 ITYEDDTSTQDNSVYAKSTDT
-370 NNDISYVKSNDAIY
+370 EYVDEFISKEDSDRDENNA
-384 NEESNKNSSL
+384 
-394 GIDYDD
+394 
-400 NPDIPDINTDDEF
+400 DIPVFDDDEF
-413 INDTI
+413 INDI
-418 LFQDVNKDNDVHS
+418 NLLQYRNKDIKMPS
-431 KEYEEIL
+431 QKYEEIL
-438 IFDNDKSEEKEY
+438 IFDDEGKDDEN
-450 EDKIVLDNTNI
+450 KIVMDEINI
-461 LDAYKIEGTLFNTF
+461 LDAYKIEGVLFNTF

-498 LYEKFSEQ
+498 LYEEFSEK
-506 FKNSKVNSQFIE
+506 FKNSKVNSQYIE
-518 GVKPV
+518 GVSPI
-523 KLTVNEEEVIKENI
+523 KLTVNEEEIIKENMN
-537 DLLNKFGFTID
+537 LLNKFGFTID
-548 FYPDHNIVIRSM
+548 IYPDHNVVVRSI
-560 PIIFGGNYSID
+560 PIIFGGNYSLD
-571 LIKDIIGL
+571 LIKDIIGI
-579 LDNEKDNIYD
+579 LDEEKTNIYD
-589 FKVEKIMKYA
+589 YKIEKIMKYA
-599 CKNAIKAGDKISSIE
+599 CKNAIKAGDKISNIE

-635 PTMIIL
+635 PSMIIL

-651 RIQWWK
+651 RIQ
-657 KKS
+657 

>member
-32 NSIDAKASNIIVKIY
+32 NSIDAGATNIIIKIY
-47 DGGKRKISVTDNGTG
+47 DGGKRKISISDNGSG
-62 INRDDVNLAF
+62 INREDVNLAF

-83 DDLYKIHTMGFR
+83 DDLYRIHTMGFR

-115 EEEIGSKI
+115 DEEIGSKI
-123 SFFNGDKRIEKIS
+123 SFFNGNKRIENIS
-136 TNTGTS
+136 TNKGTS

-156 KFMKKDTYESNLI
+156 KFLKKDTYESNLI
-169 NDLLYRLAIANPSV
+169 NDLLYRLAIANPSI
-183 GFKYMNNDKVIFDL
+183 GFKYMNNDKLIFDL
-197 FNNQSLYERIN
+197 FSDQSLYERIN

-221 VNIDSERFKVRGY
+221 VNIESDKFKIRGY

-247 QLLFINNR
+247 QLLYINNR
-255 TVKNESINK
+255 TVKNDAISKVINE
-264 LINLAYK
+264 AYK

-283 LFIEIDPGMLD
+283 LFIDIDPSMLD
-294 VNIHPSKTE
+294 VNIHPAKTE
-303 VKIQDMDELLVLLN
+303 VKIQDMDELLILLN
-317 TNIKRIINNDVE
+317 SNLKRVINSDVE
-329 LKIAFSENK
+329 LKIAFSDKKDE
-338 NDREEELKTNI
+338 REEESKLNI
-349 VEKSLNFEENKHFKI
+349 VEKDEEDSDEAVRI
-364 DDNKDT
+364 TYEDDTSTQDNSVYAKSTDT
-370 NNDISYVKSNDAIY
+370 EY
-384 NEESNKNSSL
+384 
-394 GIDYDD
+394 
-400 NPDIPDINTDDEF
+400 DDEF
-413 INDTI
+413 ISKEDSDRDENNADIPVFDDDEFTNEI
-418 LFQDVNKDNDVHS
+418 NLLQDRNKDVKKLS
-431 KEYEEIL
+431 QEYEEIL
-438 IFDNDKSEEKEY
+438 IFDNETNDDKNR
-450 EDKIVLDNTNI
+450 IVMDDINI
-461 LDAYKIEGTLFNTF
+461 LDAYKIEGVLFNTF

-498 LYEKFSEQ
+498 LYEEFSEK
-506 FKNSKVNSQFIE
+506 FKNSKVNSQYIE
-518 GVKPV
+518 GVSPI
-523 KLTVNEEEVIKENI
+523 KLTVNEEETIKENM

-548 FYPDHNIVIRSM
+548 IYPDHNVVVRSI
-560 PIIFGGNYSID
+560 PIIFGGNYSLD
-571 LIKDIIGL
+571 LIKDIIGI
-579 LDNEKDNIYD
+579 LDEEKTNIYD
-589 FKVEKIMKYA
+589 YKVEKIMKYA
-599 CKNAIKAGDKISSIE
+599 CKNAIKAGDKISNIE

-635 PTMIIL
+635 PSMIIL

-657 KKS
+657 KK

>member
-32 NSIDAKASNIIVKIY
+32 NSIDAGATNIIIKIY
-47 DGGKRKISVTDNGTG
+47 DGGKRKISISDNGSG
-62 INRDDVNLAF
+62 INREDVNLAF

-83 DDLYKIHTMGFR
+83 DDLYRIHTMGFR

-115 EEEIGSKI
+115 DEEIGSKI
-123 SFFNGDKRIEKIS
+123 SFFNGNKRIENIS
-136 TNTGTS
+136 TNKGTS

-156 KFMKKDTYESNLI
+156 KFLKKDTYESNLI
-169 NDLLYRLAIANPSV
+169 NDLLYRLAIANPNI

-197 FNNQSLYERIN
+197 FSNQSLYERIN

-221 VNIDSERFKVRGY
+221 VNIESYKFKIRGY

-247 QLLFINNR
+247 QLLYINNR
-255 TVKNESINK
+255 TVKNDAISKVINE
-264 LINLAYK
+264 AYK

-283 LFIEIDPGMLD
+283 LFIDIDPSMLD
-294 VNIHPSKTE
+294 VNIHPAKTE
-303 VKIQDMDELLVLLN
+303 VKIQDMDELLILLN
-317 TNIKRIINNDVE
+317 SNLKRVINSDVE
-329 LKIAFSENK
+329 LKIAFSDK
-338 NDREEELKTNI
+338 KDDREEETKLNI
-349 VEKSLNFEENKHFKI
+349 VEKDEEDSDEAVRI
-364 DDNKDT
+364 TYEDDTSTQYNTVYAKSTATEYDEFISKEDSYRDE
-370 NNDISYVKSNDAIY
+370 NNA
-384 NEESNKNSSL
+384 
-394 GIDYDD
+394 
-400 NPDIPDINTDDEF
+400 DIPVFDDDEF
-413 INDTI
+413 INDI
-418 LFQDVNKDNDVHS
+418 NLLQDRNKDVKKS
-431 KEYEEIL
+431 SQEYEEML
-438 IFDNDKSEEKEY
+438 IFDEKTEDDKNR
-450 EDKIVLDNTNI
+450 IVMDDINI
-461 LDAYKIEGTLFNTF
+461 LDAYKIEGVLFNTF

-498 LYEKFSEQ
+498 LYEEFSEK
-506 FKNSKVNSQFIE
+506 FKNSKVNSQYIE
-518 GVKPV
+518 GLSPI
-523 KLTVNEEEVIKENI
+523 KLTVNEEETIKENM

-548 FYPDHNIVIRSM
+548 IYPDHNVVVRSI
-560 PIIFGGNYSID
+560 PIIFGGNYSLD
-571 LIKDIIGL
+571 LIKDIIGI
-579 LDNEKDNIYD
+579 LDEEKTNIYD
-589 FKVEKIMKYA
+589 YKVEKIMKYA
-599 CKNAIKAGDKISSIE
+599 CKNAIKAGDKISNIE

-635 PTMIIL
+635 PSMIIL
-641 KKNMIEKMFY
+641 KKNMIEKMFF
-651 RIQWWK
+651 RIQ
-657 KKS
+657 

>member
-32 NSIDAKASNIIVKIY
+32 NSIDAGATNIIIKIY
-47 DGGKRKISVTDNGTG
+47 DGGKRKISISDNGSG
-62 INRDDVNLAF
+62 INREDVNLAF

-83 DDLYKIHTMGFR
+83 DDLYRIHTMGFR

-108 TLISKTE
+108 SLISKTE

-123 SFFNGDKRIEKIS
+123 SFFNGNKRIENIS
-136 TNTGTS
+136 TNKGTS

-156 KFMKKDTYESNLI
+156 KFLKKDTYESNLI
-169 NDLLYRLAIANPSV
+169 NDLLYKLAIANPAI

-197 FNNQSLYERIN
+197 FSNQSLYERIN

-221 VNIDSERFKVRGY
+221 VNISSDKFKIRGY

-247 QLLFINNR
+247 QLLYINNR
-255 TVKNESINK
+255 TVRNETINK
-264 LINLAYK
+264 VINEAYK

-283 LFIEIDPGMLD
+283 LFIDIDPSMLD
-294 VNIHPSKTE
+294 VNIHPAKTE
-303 VKIQDMDELLVLLN
+303 VKIQDMDELLVLINSNL
-317 TNIKRIINNDVE
+317 KRIINNDVE
-329 LKIAFSENK
+329 LKIAFSDKKDE
-338 NDREEELKTNI
+338 REEETKLNI
-349 VEKSLNFEENKHFKI
+349 VEKDEEKSDDTVKITYEENI
-364 DDNKDT
+364 
-370 NNDISYVKSNDAIY
+370 NDIDNTNYAKSNDKI
-384 NEESNKNSSL
+384 
-394 GIDYDD
+394 YDD
-400 NPDIPDINTDDEF
+400 EFTEDEISDLDENNADIPVFDDEEF
-413 INDTI
+413 INDI
-418 LFQDVNKDNDVHS
+418 NLLQDRNNNIKES
-431 KEYEEIL
+431 KQNYEEFL
-438 IFDNDKSEEKEY
+438 IFDDEAKE
-450 EDKIVLDNTNI
+450 DNNKILMDDINI
-461 LDAYKIEGTLFNTF
+461 LDTYKIEGVLFNTF

-498 LYEKFSEQ
+498 LYEEFTEK

-518 GVKPV
+518 GVSPI
-523 KLTVNEEEVIKENI
+523 KLTVNEEETIKENME
-537 DLLNKFGFTID
+537 LLNKFGFTID
-548 FYPDHNIVIRSM
+548 IYPDHNVVVRSM
-560 PIIFGGNYSID
+560 PIIFGGNYSLD
-571 LIKDIIGL
+571 LIKDIIGI
-579 LDNEKDNIYD
+579 LDNEKTNIYD
-589 FKVEKIMKYA
+589 YKVEKIMKYA
-599 CKNAIKAGDKISSIE
+599 CKNAIKAGDKISNIE

-635 PTMIIL
+635 PSMVIL
-641 KKNMIEKMFY
+641 KKNMIEKMFF
-651 RIQWWK
+651 RIQGWK
-657 KKS
+657 KKL